1 MNVRRP
7 LFRPARP
14 ATRLLVDSLRGTGRP
29 LRRVA
34 AWSLVEAAPALASGW
49 VLAAALDRGFLVGDT
64 RAGLCWIALLA
75 ALYAVRALAERA
87 LFVPL
92 ADCVEPLR
100 DALVTRVVRTAL
112 RRAVEDG
119 GAVDAADV
127 SRMTSQVDTV
137 RAVVGA
143 LLRTA
148 RPLAVTLVATLA
160 GLAALA
166 PLFALLVAV
175 PLAVALGGF
184 ALSLRAVTRR
194 RRTAVRAEED
204 IAARTGTVLGAAR
217 DISAIG
223 AHEAAVASVDDS
235 VRAGARASVAVAVA
249 TAARVPIVL
258 VGGQLPLLLIL
269 LCGPALVGRGA
280 VGTGDVVGAVLYVTG
295 SLVPALQTLTGM
307 VAGLWSQLTVTAERL
322 ALATA
327 VPAKGNAPADE
338 GPSGES
344 KPPRMSGPGPGV
356 GRRPVGVADRRP
368 EGAAGS
374 RPPNPAAS
382 HRLIVDGL
390 TFAYG
395 PHAEPVLRDVRLD
408 VPHGEHLVVVGAS
421 GVGKSTLAS
430 LFAGLERPGRG
441 EVRLGGRPVTSLSA
455 TERTAAVALLPQEAY
470 VFRGTLRENLC
481 YLAPGAGT
489 SAVASAVA
497 AVGLTPLADRLGGLD
512 AELADPA
519 TALSSG
525 ERQLIAAART
535 FLSPAPVVVL
545 DEATSHLD
553 MAAEAVVE
561 SAFAARP
568 GTLVV
573 VAHRLASALRGDRV
587 LLLDGDRAVCDT
599 HAGLLA
605 AEPGYAA
612 LVGHWDGDAAEPV
625 AVGVARDRVAAAGS
639 APERP

>member
-7 LFRPARP
+7 VLRPVRP
-14 ATRLLVDSLRGTGRP
+14 ATRLLADSLRGTGRP

-49 VLAAALDRGFLVGDT
+49 VLAAALDRGFLAGDT
-64 RAGLCWIALLA
+64 RAGLCWIAVLA

-112 RRAVEDG
+112 RRAVQDG

-137 RAVVGA
+137 RAVVAA

-184 ALSLRAVTRR
+184 ALSLRAVTGR

-223 AHEAAVASVDDS
+223 AHEVAVASVDHS

-258 VGGQLPLLLIL
+258 IGGQLPLLLIL

-280 VGTGDVVGAVLYVTG
+280 AGTGDVVGAVLYVTG

-307 VAGLWSQLTVTAERL
+307 VTGLWSQLTVTAERL

-327 VPAKGNAPADE
+327 APA
-338 GPSGES
+338 GEDAPAAS
-344 KPPRMSGPGPGV
+344 ELSVSGPG
-356 GRRPVGVADRRP
+356 RRPADAMDRRP
-368 EGAAGS
+368 ERGGDSGPAKAAES
-374 RPPNPAAS
+374 R
-382 HRLIVDGL
+382 RLTVDGL

-408 VPHGEHLVVVGAS
+408 LPYGEHLVVVGAS

-430 LFAGLERPGRG
+430 LLAGLERPGRG
-441 EVRLGGRPVTSLSA
+441 EVRVGGCPVTALSGA
-455 TERTAAVALLPQEAY
+455 ERTATVALLPQEAY
-470 VFRGTLRENLC
+470 VFGGTLRENLC
-481 YLAPGAGT
+481 YLAPQAGT
-489 SAVASAVA
+489 AAVESAVA
-497 AVGLTPLADRLGGLD
+497 AMGLTPVVDRLGGLD
-512 AELADPA
+512 AELTDPA
-519 TALSSG
+519 SSLSSG
-525 ERQLIAAART
+525 ERQLVAAART
-535 FLSPAPVVVL
+535 FLSPASTVVL

-561 SAFAARP
+561 AAFAARP

-573 VAHRLASALRGDRV
+573 IAHRLASALRGDRV

-605 AEPGYAA
+605 TEPGYAA
-612 LVGHWDGDAAEPV
+612 LVGHWDGGAPTPAAGDVP
-625 AVGVARDRVAAAGS
+625 RDRVAATPS
-639 APERP
+639 VPERL